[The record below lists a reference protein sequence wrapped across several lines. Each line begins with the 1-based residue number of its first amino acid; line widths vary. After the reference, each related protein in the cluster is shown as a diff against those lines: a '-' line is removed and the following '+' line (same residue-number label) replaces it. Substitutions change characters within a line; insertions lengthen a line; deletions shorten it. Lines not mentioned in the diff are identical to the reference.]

1 MVLDY
6 EFYLK
11 NGIFKYN
18 CFAHGSYIEI
28 RAKDIKK
35 IYEILSRLDSIYKQ
49 SLTTGVQN
57 IDYGCFTIVF
67 DFDGNVKIKG
77 ISNWLRIKG
86 EVPIIKGELSK
97 YIKKYDK
104 DNVKDIIIKIKSLNK
119 GSSNIIK
126 EDLKWEKLLFQEK

>member
-1 MVLDY
+1 MLLNYD
-6 EFYLK
+6 FNIK
-11 NGIFKYN
+11 DGMFKYDCITYN
-18 CFAHGSYIEI
+18 SYLEI
-28 RAKDIKK
+28 SIKDIKK
-35 IYEILSRLDSIYKQ
+35 IYEILNRLDSIYKQ

-126 EDLKWEKLLFQEK
+126 EDLK